1 MAVRH
6 LLAASVAVCVT
17 AGLFY
22 LMQALISMS
31 GSGLDESK
39 RGGVIEFVRLKRESD
54 LELKKRKLPDKTP
67 PKEQPPPPPD
77 MNLSPSTR
85 PGQEV
90 MALAV
95 GIDVDLD
102 IAGGPNI
109 GAAATDS
116 DIIPIVRVNPQY
128 PLRAAERGIEGWVTV
143 EFTISAAG
151 TVKDPVVVASHPGKI
166 FNREALRAVRK
177 WKYNPKI
184 EEGTAVERSGVR
196 VRLKFELKDG

>member
-1 MAVRH
+1 MAARH
-6 LLAASVAVCVT
+6 LVAAGIAVGVT

-31 GSGLDESK
+31 GSGLDDAT
-39 RGGVIEFVRLKRESD
+39 RGGVIEFVRLKRESE
-54 LELKKRKLPDKTP
+54 LELKKRKLPEKTP

-77 MNLSPSTR
+77 MNLAPPSAQAQ
-85 PGQEV
+85 GV

-95 GIDVDLD
+95 GIDVDVEMT
-102 IAGGPNI
+102 GGPNI
-109 GAAATDS
+109 GVAATDS

-128 PLRAAERGIEGWVTV
+128 PLRAAERGIEGWVEV

-151 TVKDPVVVASHPGKI
+151 TVKDPVVTASYPGKI
-166 FNREALRAVRK
+166 FNREALRAIRK

-184 EEGTAVERSGVR
+184 EDGTAVERYGVR

>member
-6 LLAASVAVCVT
+6 LFAAGIAVGVT

-22 LMQALISMS
+22 LMQALISMEKE
-31 GSGLDESK
+31 GWDKAL

-54 LELKKRKLPDKTP
+54 LELKKRKLPEKTP

-77 MNLSPSTR
+77 MNLAPPR
-85 PGQEV
+85 AQDQGV

-95 GIDVDLD
+95 GIDVGVEMT
-102 IAGGPNI
+102 GGPNI
-109 GAAATDS
+109 GVAATDS

-128 PLRAAERGIEGWVTV
+128 PLRAAERGIEGWVEV

-151 TVKDPVVVASHPGKI
+151 TVKDPVVTASYPGKI
-166 FNREALRAVRK
+166 FNREALRAIRK

-184 EEGTAVERSGVR
+184 EEGVAVERHGVR